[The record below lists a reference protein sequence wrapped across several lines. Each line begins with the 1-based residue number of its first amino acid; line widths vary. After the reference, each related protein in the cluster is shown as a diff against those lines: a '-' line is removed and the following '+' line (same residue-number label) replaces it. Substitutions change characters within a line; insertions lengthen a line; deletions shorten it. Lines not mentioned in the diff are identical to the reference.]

1 MKRTAI
7 KKTIAAAVAV
17 ITLGA
22 TAFFGGCN
30 AQSSREVI
38 NGKDLNIYDIYA
50 AAKLESGNADMTF
63 TEFLKEYLS
72 YTSDELE
79 HQASIKG
86 AINRSLM
93 SSVSVQSVVKEY
105 EYGVE
110 RENAYSGSGVIIDV
124 GGEKDESGKMK
135 SRTGDMLVVTNCHVV
150 YSAKSKR
157 YSSDDGF
164 SDNIH
169 VWLYGSESIYEETYR
184 NNAIPAR
191 LIAASKT
198 YDVAVLKVEGSELVK
213 MSKVVAAKWAEQEE
227 VYLGETVYAIGNA
240 NSQFMSA
247 NIGYVSKDLEYV
259 KVDLGTSGKQEI
271 FEYGVMRTS
280 VDINSGNSGGG
291 LFNLDGEITGLI
303 NSKSKS
309 EAAGFGYALTA
320 ASTRRVVQSMLDNYK
335 LNGGETH
342 YVKRVKH
349 GITVDVSDMY
359 STGLNE
365 DGYAEI
371 YEQVRVKAVENG
383 AARGKLQ
390 SGDILKNIKI
400 TRENAVIENMAIT
413 REHNFYDVM
422 LSVRAGDKVTF
433 TVKRGD
439 GDITQEVS
447 FGEDNFEE
455 VI

>member
-110 RENAYSGSGVIIDV
+110 RENAYSGSGVIIDI
-124 GGEKDESGKMK
+124 DRESG
-135 SRTGDMLVVTNCHVV
+135 DMTVVTNCHVV

-169 VWLYGSESIYEETYR
+169 VWLYGSESIYEETYK
-184 NNAIPAR
+184 NNAIPASI
-191 LIAASKT
+191 IAASKT

-213 MSKVVAAKWAEQEE
+213 MSKAEPAKWAEQEE

-400 TRENAVIENMAIT
+400 TRGNAVIEDMEIT

>member
-7 KKTIAAAVAV
+7 KRTIAAAVAV

-38 NGKDLNIYDIYA
+38 NGKDLNIYDIYE
-50 AAKLESGNADMTF
+50 AAKAESGNADMTF

-79 HQASIKG
+79 KQVSIKG

-110 RENAYSGSGVIIDV
+110 RENAYSGSGVIIDI
-124 GGEKDESGKMK
+124 DRESG
-135 SRTGDMLVVTNCHVV
+135 DMTVVTNCHVV

-169 VWLYGSESIYEETYR
+169 VWLYGSESIYEETYK
-184 NNAIPAR
+184 NNAIPASI
-191 LIAASKT
+191 IAASKT
-198 YDVAVLKVEGSELVK
+198 YDVAVLKVEGSELVRL
-213 MSKVVAAKWAEQEE
+213 SKAVAAKWAEQEE

-309 EAAGFGYALTA
+309 EATGFGYALTA

-335 LNGGETH
+335 MNGGETH

-390 SGDILKNIKI
+390 SGDILRHIKI
-400 TRENAVIENMAIT
+400 TRGNAVIEDIEIT
-413 REHNFYDVM
+413 REHNFHDVM

>member
-30 AQSSREVI
+30 TQNGRDGI

-110 RENAYSGSGVIIDV
+110 RENAYSGSGVIIDI
-124 GGEKDESGKMK
+124 DRESG
-135 SRTGDMLVVTNCHVV
+135 DMTVVTNCHVV

-169 VWLYGSESIYEETYR
+169 VWLYGSESIYEETYK
-184 NNAIPAR
+184 NNAIPASI
-191 LIAASKT
+191 IAASKT
-198 YDVAVLKVEGSELVK
+198 YDVAVLKVAGSELVK
-213 MSKVVAAKWAEQEE
+213 MSKAEPAKWAEQEE

-240 NSQFMSA
+240 NSQYMSA
-247 NIGYVSKDLEYV
+247 NVGYVSKDLEYV
-259 KVDLGTSGKQEI
+259 SVDLGDAKPY
-271 FEYGVMRTS
+271 EYAVMRTS

-390 SGDILKNIKI
+390 SGDILRHIKI
-400 TRENAVIENMAIT
+400 TGMRENKNGVEELTVVEDLEIT
-413 REHNFYDVM
+413 REHNFHDVM